1 MEENLKEISIN
12 ELKEKRNKLTEQLN
26 AVYTELDERK
36 RRDAII
42 AELFYNFSYM
52 GSLNDIIN
60 IVDELNELEINMFE
74 QLLNKN
80 RDLKYEINNLQNKKS
95 GQEIYLLSR
104 FTPVLFKN
112 LIY

>member
-60 IVDELNELEINMFE
+60 IVDELNDLEINMFE

-80 RDLKYEINNLQNKKS
+80 RDLKYEISNLQNKNCKIS
-95 GQEIYLLSR
+95 PDEYVGRNERIY
-104 FTPVLFKN
+104 K
-112 LIY
+112 

>member
-12 ELKEKRNKLTEQLN
+12 ELKEKRNKLTEQLD
-26 AVYTELDERK
+26 AVYTELDERR

-60 IVDELNELEINMFE
+60 IVDELNDLEINMIE

-80 RDLKYEINNLQNKKS
+80 RDLKYEISNLQNKNCKIS
-95 GQEIYLLSR
+95 PDEYVGRNERIR
-104 FTPVLFKN
+104 K
-112 LIY
+112 

>member
-12 ELKEKRNKLTEQLN
+12 ELKEKRNKLTEQLD

-60 IVDELNELEINMFE
+60 IVDELNDLEINMFE

-80 RDLKYEINNLQNKKS
+80 RDLKYEINNLQNKNCKIS
-95 GQEIYLLSR
+95 PDEYVGHNKRIY
-104 FTPVLFKN
+104 K
-112 LIY
+112 

>member
-12 ELKEKRNKLTEQLN
+12 ELKEKRNKLTEQLD
-26 AVYTELDERK
+26 AVYTELDERR

-60 IVDELNELEINMFE
+60 IVDELNDLEINMIE

-80 RDLKYEINNLQNKKS
+80 RDLKYEISNLQNKNCKIS
-95 GQEIYLLSR
+95 PDEYVGRNERIC
-104 FTPVLFKN
+104 K
-112 LIY
+112 

>member
-1 MEENLKEISIN
+1 MEENLKEASIN
-12 ELKEKRNKLTEQLN
+12 ELKEKRNKLTEQLD

-60 IVDELNELEINMFE
+60 IVDELNDLEINMFE

-80 RDLKYEINNLQNKKS
+80 RDLKCEISNLQNK
-95 GQEIYLLSR
+95 
-104 FTPVLFKN
+104 TCKN
-112 LIY
+112 QLNGYVGRPEEMRK

>member
-12 ELKEKRNKLTEQLN
+12 ELKEKRNKLTEQLD

-60 IVDELNELEINMFE
+60 IVDELNDLEINMFE

-80 RDLKYEINNLQNKKS
+80 RDLKYEISNLQNKTCKIS
-95 GQEIYLLSR
+95 PDEYVGRNERIY
-104 FTPVLFKN
+104 K
-112 LIY
+112 

>member
-12 ELKEKRNKLTEQLN
+12 ELKEKRNKLTEQLD

-60 IVDELNELEINMFE
+60 IVDELNDLEINMIE

-80 RDLKYEINNLQNKKS
+80 RDLKYEINNLQNKKCKIS
-95 GQEIYLLSR
+95 PDEYVGRNERIY
-104 FTPVLFKN
+104 K
-112 LIY
+112 

>member
-12 ELKEKRNKLTEQLN
+12 ELKEKRNKLTEQLD

-60 IVDELNELEINMFE
+60 IVDELNDLEINMIE

-80 RDLKYEINNLQNKKS
+80 RDLKYEINNLQTKKCKIS
-95 GQEIYLLSR
+95 PDEYVGRNERIY
-104 FTPVLFKN
+104 K
-112 LIY
+112 

>member
-1 MEENLKEISIN
+1 MEEN
-12 ELKEKRNKLTEQLN
+12 LKEKRNKLTEQLN

-60 IVDELNELEINMFE
+60 IVDELNDLEINMFE

-80 RDLKYEINNLQNKKS
+80 RDLKYEISNLQNKNCKIS
-95 GQEIYLLSR
+95 PDEYVGRNERIY
-104 FTPVLFKN
+104 K
-112 LIY
+112 

>member
-12 ELKEKRNKLTEQLN
+12 ELKEKRNKLTEQLD

-60 IVDELNELEINMFE
+60 IVDELNDLEINMFE

-80 RDLKYEINNLQNKKS
+80 RDLKYEINNLQNKKCKIS
-95 GQEIYLLSR
+95 PDEYVGRNERIY
-104 FTPVLFKN
+104 K
-112 LIY
+112 

>member
-12 ELKEKRNKLTEQLN
+12 ELKEKRYKLTEQLDEIC
-26 AVYTELDERK
+26 TEIDERK

-52 GSLNDIIN
+52 GSLNDIIK
-60 IVDELNELEINMFE
+60 IVDEFNDLEINMIE

-80 RDLKYEINNLQNKKS
+80 RDLKYEISRLQNKTCKS
-95 GQEIYLLSR
+95 QLNGYVGRPEEMC
-104 FTPVLFKN
+104 K
-112 LIY
+112 

>member
-1 MEENLKEISIN
+1 MEENLKENSIN
-12 ELKEKRNKLTEQLN
+12 ELKEKRNKLTEQLD

-60 IVDELNELEINMFE
+60 IVDELNDLEINMFE

-80 RDLKYEINNLQNKKS
+80 RDLKYEISNLQNKNCKIS
-95 GQEIYLLSR
+95 PDEYVGRNERIY
-104 FTPVLFKN
+104 K
-112 LIY
+112 

>member
-1 MEENLKEISIN
+1 MEENLKEASIS
-12 ELKEKRNKLTEQLN
+12 ELKEKRNKLTEQLD

-60 IVDELNELEINMFE
+60 IVDEFGNLEINIVE

-80 RDLKYEINNLQNKKS
+80 RDLKNEISILQNKTCKS
-95 GQEIYLLSR
+95 PLEGYVGRPEEMC
-104 FTPVLFKN
+104 K
-112 LIY
+112 